1 MWGLG
6 CLIWEVFNGSLS
18 RTGSLKS
25 VGKIPK
31 SLVPDYVPLVGA
43 NPKSRPNPAKFL
55 QECRAYGH
63 YLKNSFV
70 DANLFLQ
77 ELQVCFMLMLKMMQ
91 SHLLL
96 INLCIVTCMWIDRIT
111 LLSKKTSASSDHHVS
126 CSWLLA
132 CCISGHVIY
141 FFKILIIFPLKL
153 WIFFDII
160 PLVYEVVDSLVKV
173 HSVCIRQTAS
183 KPFHNISNSPP
194 SFLNLIKIALTGLVC
209 RICIGRD

>member
-31 SLVPDYVPLVGA
+31 SLVPDYVQLVGA

-77 ELQVCFMLMLKMMQ
+77 ELQVC
-91 SHLLL
+91 LLC
-96 INLCIVTCMWIDRIT
+96 LCYNATCMGRKEYCSHVTFCESIEI
-111 LLSKKTSASSDHHVS
+111 LS
-126 CSWLLA
+126 
-132 CCISGHVIY
+132 
-141 FFKILIIFPLKL
+141 
-153 WIFFDII
+153 
-160 PLVYEVVDSLVKV
+160 
-173 HSVCIRQTAS
+173 
-183 KPFHNISNSPP
+183 
-194 SFLNLIKIALTGLVC
+194 
-209 RICIGRD
+209 

>member
-1 MWGLG
+1 MTCRSADMWGLG

-31 SLVPDYVPLVGA
+31 NLVPDYVQLVGA

-77 ELQVCFMLMLKMMQ
+77 ELQVCLLCSCYAKKRMSPFVRQLK
-91 SHLLL
+91 
-96 INLCIVTCMWIDRIT
+96 
-111 LLSKKTSASSDHHVS
+111 
-126 CSWLLA
+126 
-132 CCISGHVIY
+132 Y
-141 FFKILIIFPLKL
+141 
-153 WIFFDII
+153 
-160 PLVYEVVDSLVKV
+160 SLE
-173 HSVCIRQTAS
+173 
-183 KPFHNISNSPP
+183 
-194 SFLNLIKIALTGLVC
+194 
-209 RICIGRD
+209 

>member
-31 SLVPDYVPLVGA
+31 SLVPDYVQLVGA

-77 ELQVCFMLMLKMMQ
+77 ELQVCLLCLCYAEKKNAAAIMAPFESQLK
-91 SHLLL
+91 
-96 INLCIVTCMWIDRIT
+96 
-111 LLSKKTSASSDHHVS
+111 
-126 CSWLLA
+126 
-132 CCISGHVIY
+132 Y
-141 FFKILIIFPLKL
+141 
-153 WIFFDII
+153 
-160 PLVYEVVDSLVKV
+160 SLE
-173 HSVCIRQTAS
+173 
-183 KPFHNISNSPP
+183 
-194 SFLNLIKIALTGLVC
+194 
-209 RICIGRD
+209 